1 MNTVSNSLNELAP
14 VLGAAAMR
22 QADRVTIEEIGIPG
36 FTLMESAGRETTRVA
51 QEMIELLMDVYS
63 QADSPATGHVIC
75 VCGKGNNGGDGF
87 VIARYLASYGHRIE
101 VLLMAPESDYT
112 NDAAANLKI
121 LRKLAAIQKNLTVL
135 PFSTTAAL
143 DKLET
148 PDLLV
153 DALLGTGLQSAV
165 RAPYDAVIGWM
176 NALMVPVLSVDV
188 PSGISSDSGHMMG
201 CAVAAAETVT
211 MGALKPGL
219 LLGDGPDY
227 SGALHVVDIGIPA
240 HVLQHIAASH
250 DSPRISN
257 SRYVAARLPEKSRKD
272 HKYTSGPALIAG
284 GSASFPGAPALA
296 ARGAARSGSG
306 YVVCA
311 CPEEIRTILLEK
323 LDDIPVES
331 WPDNAQNGA
340 DAVQRLVTKLGAR
353 WTKAKSLLVGPGL
366 GRAEGAPDLVK
377 ALLTSFNGP
386 CVVDADAL
394 FALMGEQDW
403 VRAHS
408 GGQWVFTPHA
418 GEFHRLMGPS
428 SETDL
433 LKMGIQFAK
442 EWNVILLLKGQPSVT
457 FSPDGHQVI
466 NTTGN
471 PGAATAGSG
480 DVLAGVVCSLLS
492 QGLSPLDAAIGG
504 IHLAGTAAD
513 LFVEERAAPSMVA
526 SDILEL
532 LPSAI
537 AQLLPSE

>member
-188 PSGISSDSGHMMG
+188 PSGIS
-201 CAVAAAETVT
+201 
-211 MGALKPGL
+211 
-219 LLGDGPDY
+219 
-227 SGALHVVDIGIPA
+227 
-240 HVLQHIAASH
+240 
-250 DSPRISN
+250 
-257 SRYVAARLPEKSRKD
+257 
-272 HKYTSGPALIAG
+272 
-284 GSASFPGAPALA
+284 
-296 ARGAARSGSG
+296 
-306 YVVCA
+306 
-311 CPEEIRTILLEK
+311 
-323 LDDIPVES
+323 
-331 WPDNAQNGA
+331 
-340 DAVQRLVTKLGAR
+340 
-353 WTKAKSLLVGPGL
+353 
-366 GRAEGAPDLVK
+366 
-377 ALLTSFNGP
+377 
-386 CVVDADAL
+386 
-394 FALMGEQDW
+394 
-403 VRAHS
+403 
-408 GGQWVFTPHA
+408 
-418 GEFHRLMGPS
+418 
-428 SETDL
+428 
-433 LKMGIQFAK
+433 
-442 EWNVILLLKGQPSVT
+442 
-457 FSPDGHQVI
+457 
-466 NTTGN
+466 
-471 PGAATAGSG
+471 
-480 DVLAGVVCSLLS
+480 
-492 QGLSPLDAAIGG
+492 
-504 IHLAGTAAD
+504 
-513 LFVEERAAPSMVA
+513 
-526 SDILEL
+526 ILE
-532 LPSAI
+532 
-537 AQLLPSE
+537 